1 VEIDKGIRNSN
12 MSEHNK
18 WFFKVGLFIFL
29 FINIVVVTW
38 GQENISFAKIT
49 SQYNQNVL
57 DSYIEKQLERAHIPG
72 LSAVIVKEGEIIWT
86 GSYGWSRLN
95 TQPVTNETLFQLASV
110 SKTVTA
116 VALMSVWED
125 GELNLDEDINV
136 YLPFS
141 VLNPRAPEKP
151 ITVRMLLT
159 HTSSIR
165 DNWTVLD
172 SVYVCDCDSKI
183 SLSRFLEDY
192 FTLNGKYYSTLNF
205 YNEKPGEVFLYS
217 NVGVALAAYLVE
229 VITGLPFNVYCN
241 LEIFD
246 PLGMEET
253 SWHLTDLDTSQIA
266 MPYKYDKYRHQYNF
280 STYAINIEELFKGDA
295 TLQPVSV
302 VTMLK
307 HDSYQPYGFYA
318 YPDYPDGLLKTSACQ
333 LACFL
338 NMFIQHGEYKGIRI
352 LQKETVEEMRRIQNP
367 AIDPEQGLIWHYK
380 ELAGCKLLGHSGE
393 DRGVATEMFFCPEDN
408 VGVILLMNG
417 DRSPGNERF
426 VRKIETRLFEEASA
440 L

>member
-1 VEIDKGIRNSN
+1 
-12 MSEHNK
+12 MSKLNK
-18 WFFKVGLFIFL
+18 WFIKAGFFIFL
-29 FINIVVVTW
+29 SINMVLVVR
-38 GQENISFAKIT
+38 GQEKISFAKITSQYNTNT

-57 DSYIEKQLERAHIPG
+57 DSYIEKQLEKAHIPG
-72 LSAVIVKEGEIIWT
+72 LAAVIVKEGQIVWT

-95 TQPVTNETLFQLASV
+95 TQAVSNETLFQLASV

-125 GELNLDEDINV
+125 GELNLDEDINS

-141 VLNPRAPEKP
+141 VLNPHAPERP
-151 ITVRMLLT
+151 ITARMLLT

-183 SLSRFLEDY
+183 SLSLFLEEY
-192 FTLNGKYYSTLNF
+192 FTQNGKYNSTFNF
-205 YNEKPGEVFLYS
+205 YNEKPGEVFHYS
-217 NVGVALAAYLVE
+217 NIGVALAAYLVE
-229 VITGLPFNVYCN
+229 VITGLPFDIYCD

-253 SWHLTDLDTSQIA
+253 SWHLGDLDSSHIA
-266 MPYKYDKYRHQYNF
+266 MPYKYDKYHYQYNF
-280 STYAINIEELFKGDA
+280 SFYTNNTEEVFRGGA
-295 TLQPVSV
+295 SLQPVSL

-307 HDSYQPYGFYA
+307 QGSYQAYGFYD

-338 NMFIQHGEYKGIRI
+338 NMFIQYGEYNGIRI
-352 LQKETVEEMRRIQNP
+352 LQKETIEEMRRIQDP

-380 ELAGCKLLGHSGE
+380 ELAGRKLLGHSGE

-426 VRKIETRLFEEASA
+426 IREIETHLFEESSA

>member
-1 VEIDKGIRNSN
+1 MEIDKGIRNLN
-12 MSEHNK
+12 MSKLNK

-29 FINIVVVTW
+29 FINIVVMTW
-38 GQENISFAKIT
+38 GQENIGFAEIT

-72 LSAVIVKEGEIIWT
+72 LSAVIVKEGEIMWT

-141 VLNPRAPEKP
+141 VLNPRAPGKP

-172 SVYVCDCDSKI
+172 SVYVWDCDSKI

-253 SWHLTDLDTSQIA
+253 SWHLTDLDSSQIA

-280 STYAINIEELFKGDA
+280 FTYANNIEELFKGGA
-295 TLQPVSV
+295 ALQPVSV

-307 HDSYQPYGFYA
+307 QDSYQPYGFYA

-367 AIDPEQGLIWHYK
+367 AIDPQQGLIWHYK

-417 DRSPGNERF
+417 DRSPSNERF